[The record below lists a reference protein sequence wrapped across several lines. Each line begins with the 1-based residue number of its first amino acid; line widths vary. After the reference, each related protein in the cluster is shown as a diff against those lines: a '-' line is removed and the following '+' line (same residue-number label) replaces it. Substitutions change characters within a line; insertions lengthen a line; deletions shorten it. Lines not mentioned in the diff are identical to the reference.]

1 MNFDF
6 ATILAA
12 AAPPAGGAAIGQV
25 VIATAAATIVTA
37 ALLYLGL
44 GHRSGRV
51 QILQRLAD
59 HSRARLRPARLG
71 RASRRPSPPSRC

>member
-6 ATILAA
+6 ATLLAA
-12 AAPPAGGAAIGQV
+12 ATPPAGGAAIDQI
-25 VIATAAATIVTA
+25 VIATTAATIVTA

-51 QILQRLAD
+51 RILQRLAD
-59 HSRARLRPARLG
+59 FTERSSGMPGWVAFPSAVATAR
-71 RASRRPSPPSRC
+71 C